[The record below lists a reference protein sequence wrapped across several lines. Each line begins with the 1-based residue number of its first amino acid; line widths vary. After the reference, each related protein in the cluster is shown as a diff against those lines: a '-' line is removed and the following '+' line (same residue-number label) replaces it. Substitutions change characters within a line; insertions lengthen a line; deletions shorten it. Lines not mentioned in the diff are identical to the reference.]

1 MNVKRNGK
9 IGLAVVAGGMALALW
24 TAGCEGDSL
33 YEGVAVYPA
42 SVELRVGQ
50 SMMFVASGGQE
61 YEWSFAPVDG
71 RLGLNTAV
79 GDTVVVTALS
89 NEAGGEASGDEEAD
103 GEETG
108 ETVIALTCRSIIA
121 GVTYEASN
129 RFENSAT
136 AYISIR

>member
-1 MNVKRNGK
+1 MNVKRNGR
-9 IGLAVVAGGMALALW
+9 IGLAALAGGVALALW

-33 YEGVAVYPA
+33 YEGVAIVPA

-50 SMMFVASGGQE
+50 SQTFRASGGQN
-61 YEWSFAPVDG
+61 YEWSFEPVDG

-89 NEAGGEASGDEEAD
+89 SEAGEES
-103 GEETG
+103 TNS
-108 ETVIALTCRSIIA
+108 VIALTCRTIIP
-121 GVTYEASN
+121 GVTCDTTN
-129 RFENSAT
+129 QIDNSAT